1 MLKTKVS
8 ISADELMERGAMPN
22 MGLGLNP
29 REKLLAA
36 IELSQAAE
44 EALLNA
50 DDSSGDEDSSNS
62 SVSNDDRARKRAR
75 PTDPKTPQ

>member
-50 DDSSGDEDSSNS
+50 DDSSGDEDSS
-62 SVSNDDRARKRAR
+62 VSNDDRARKRAR
-75 PTDPKTPQ
+75 PADPKTPQ